1 MSRNDGKK
9 DTSAS
14 AFRKIDV
21 DQYSDNNFK
30 EEDADAG
37 STGPTGPDEN
47 EILTLLSQYPFSH
60 NFIYTHTHIY
70 IFGKNAEALISV
82 LKSAPLGCKNQQI
95 KDNARNLTQKVLLS
109 IKSNQ
114 MDDCLA
120 QLDRDLMDVLM
131 KYIYRGFEIP
141 TEGSSNH
148 LLIWHEKVYNISGVG
163 SIVRAFSDSK
173 RA

>member
-60 NFIYTHTHIY
+60 NFVYTHTHTY
-70 IFGKNAEALISV
+70 IHTVKFLI
-82 LKSAPLGCKNQQI
+82 I
-95 KDNARNLTQKVLLS
+95 
-109 IKSNQ
+109 
-114 MDDCLA
+114 
-120 QLDRDLMDVLM
+120 
-131 KYIYRGFEIP
+131 
-141 TEGSSNH
+141 
-148 LLIWHEKVYNISGVG
+148 
-163 SIVRAFSDSK
+163 
-173 RA
+173 

>member
-30 EEDADAG
+30 EEDADGGVGAL
-37 STGPTGPDEN
+37 TGPDEN
-47 EILTLLSQYPFSH
+47 EILTLLSQ
-60 NFIYTHTHIY
+60 
-70 IFGKNAEALISV
+70 GKNAEALISV
-82 LKSAPLGCKNQQI
+82 LKSAPLECKNQQV
-95 KDNARNLTQKVLLS
+95 KDSARNLTQKVLLS

-120 QLDRDLMDVLM
+120 QLDRDLVDVLM

-141 TEGSSNH
+141 TEGSSSH
-148 LLIWHEKVYNISGVG
+148 LLIWHEKVFNVSGVG
-163 SIVRAFSDSK
+163 CIVRVFSDSK